1 MIQTNSFQIPWRRI
15 DQFSVQSGGQFLKC
29 FRVAAFFLLCLVLNN
44 PSAATENP
52 DTFPIARD
60 GDLQQ
65 LLDQSLEELNLSQIL
80 EKNRLSVTLVDIT
93 DIDQPTM
100 ANVNGA
106 NSYYAASI
114 PKLAILLAVYEE
126 AHQGNLTLDESV
138 RQSLKNMIQKSS
150 NRDATKLYELVG
162 PARIAEILRSDRYR
176 LYDEKTGGGLWV
188 GKPYAKQN
196 VWKRDPLS
204 NLSHGASGIQVA
216 RFYYMLE
223 RGELV
228 HPQYRDEMKSIL
240 ADSSIN
246 HKFMKGMKDH
256 RPTAKVFRKSG
267 TWRDYHSDSALIERA
282 DGRKYIAVCLAQATD
297 GSSLLKQIIVN
308 LDKVIDQHQPF

>member
-1 MIQTNSFQIPWRRI
+1 MQFMRQSAVATTRQLRVNNAAPVVALVFALAIACLHSNYANGAT
-15 DQFSVQSGGQFLKC
+15 DQ
-29 FRVAAFFLLCLVLNN
+29 
-44 PSAATENP
+44 P
-52 DTFPIARD
+52 DTFPMAQD
-60 GDLQQ
+60 EGLQE
-65 LLDQSLEELNLSQIL
+65 LLNKSLKDLNLTDIL
-80 EKNRLSVTLVDIT
+80 AKNKLSVTLVDIT
-93 DIDQPTM
+93 DKDKPVI

-106 NSYYAASI
+106 NSYYAASL

-126 AHQGNLTLDESV
+126 AHQGNLVLNDSV
-138 RQSLKNMIQKSS
+138 RQSLQNMIRKSS

-176 LYDEKTGGGLWV
+176 LYDENTGGGLWV
-188 GKPYAKQN
+188 GKPYAKHN

-228 HPQYRDEMKSIL
+228 HPQYRDEIKSIL

-246 HKFMKGMKDH
+246 HKFVKGMKTH
-256 RPTAKVFRKSG
+256 RPAAKIYRKSG

-282 DGRKYIAVCLAQATD
+282 DGRKYIAVCLTQTPN
-297 GSSLLKQIIVN
+297 GSSLLKKIIVN
-308 LDKVIDQHQPF
+308 LDKVIDQHQPS

>member
-1 MIQTNSFQIPWRRI
+1 MLQTNIFQFNRGQLCSIMFYLAGVVHRMSRVI
-15 DQFSVQSGGQFLKC
+15 SVVFISLFLNSA
-29 FRVAAFFLLCLVLNN
+29 FANAA
-44 PSAATENP
+44 PP
-52 DTFPIARD
+52 DTFPIAQD
-60 GDLQQ
+60 DELQT
-65 LLDQSLEELNLSQIL
+65 LLNQTLEGLNLKQIIA
-80 EKNRLSVTLVDIT
+80 KNKLSVTLVDIT
-93 DIDQPTM
+93 DVDQPVM

-106 NSYYAASI
+106 NSYYAASL

-126 AHQGNLTLDESV
+126 AHLGNLELDDSV
-138 RQSLKNMIQKSS
+138 RQSLDKMIRKSS
-150 NRDATKLYELVG
+150 NRDATRLYELVG

-176 LYDEKTGGGLWV
+176 LYDENTGGGLWV
-188 GKPYAKQN
+188 GKPYAKKN

-228 HPQYRDEMKSIL
+228 HPQYRDEIKAIL

-282 DGRKYIAVCLAQATD
+282 DGRKYIAVCLAQDAN